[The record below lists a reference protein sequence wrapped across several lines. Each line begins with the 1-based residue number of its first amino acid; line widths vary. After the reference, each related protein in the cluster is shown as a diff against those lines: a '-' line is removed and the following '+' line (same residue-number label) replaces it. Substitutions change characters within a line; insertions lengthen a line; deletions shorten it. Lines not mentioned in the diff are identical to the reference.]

1 MEPLFVTKTKYT
13 FEEYKKFCNIVN
25 NRESKLKVK
34 LIVAELILLLA
45 ALILQNVFLIVFVVI
60 YPPILWLVQKRII
73 KKNYES
79 NALLK
84 DAELKFEFYDSYFLE
99 KSKLGES
106 RVEYSYLYKVLEN
119 DTNFY
124 LMIAKNQGYIILK
137 ENCSEE
143 LIKFITELRK

>member
-13 FEEYKKFCNIVN
+13 FEEYKRFCNIVN

-45 ALILQNVFLIVFVVI
+45 ALILQNAFLFVFVVI
-60 YPPILWLVQKRII
+60 YPPILWLVQKGII
-73 KKNYES
+73 KKTYES
-79 NALLK
+79 NQLFK
-84 DAELKFEFYDSYFLE
+84 DMELEFAFYDSYFLE
-99 KSKLGES
+99 KSVYGETK
-106 RVEYSYLYKVLEN
+106 VEYSYLYKVLES

-143 LIKFITELRK
+143 LKMFIAELKG

>member
-73 KKNYES
+73 KKTYES